1 MSSSQQA
8 PQTQPSLEQILVAI
22 QHLQQENQ
30 NLQNSLTQLQN
41 ATQRPV
47 QVRLPAP
54 TPEPRISLP
63 ERFDGTR
70 SQFRGFVN
78 QLRLLFCLQP
88 NHYPTGTSQVGLIG
102 SLLSGAALAWFAP
115 LVEKQSPLLDDL
127 DDFVREFQA
136 TFGEADRTCTA
147 TTKICVL
154 RQGSQPASAY
164 VSEIWHLACDLN
176 WGESA
181 LIDQFRFGL

>member
-1 MSSSQQA
+1 MSSSQQV
-8 PQTQPSLEQILVAI
+8 PQTQHSLEQVLVAI

-30 NLQNSLTQLQN
+30 NLQNSLAQLQN
-41 ATQRPV
+41 AAQRPV
-47 QVRLPAP
+47 QVCLPAP

-70 SQFRGFVN
+70 SQLRGFIN
-78 QLRLLFCLQP
+78 QLHLLFHLQP

-115 LVEKQSPLLDDL
+115 LVEKQSPLLDNL
-127 DDFVREFQA
+127 DDFLKEFQA

-147 TTKICVL
+147 AAKIRVL
-154 RQGSQPASAY
+154 HQGSQP
-164 VSEIWHLACDLN
+164 VSTYI
-176 WGESA
+176 SK
-181 LIDQFRFGL
+181 F